1 MPNGRMN
8 EKNREGKG
16 KRSNAIPSSAANT
29 INQSIKN
36 IFGAFE
42 LARLAL
48 LSSPYCFP
56 CK

>member
-1 MPNGRMN
+1 MN

-16 KRSNAIPSSAANT
+16 KRSNAIPSSAANA

-48 LSSPYCFP
+48 LSSPYRFP